1 MTTDQKVEGSNPSG
15 RATIYRRFLRFF
27 FTLLSAIRCRIF
39 RFFYQK
45 NAIFDA
51 FLHKMCTKFTQN
63 AQRISA
69 GYRRFKK
76 SYLHKK

>member
-1 MTTDQKVEGSNPSG
+1 V
-15 RATIYRRFLRFF
+15 AT
-27 FTLLSAIRCRIF
+27 RCRIF

-69 GYRRFKK
+69 GYSRFKK
-76 SYLHKK
+76 SYLHKN